1 MANEPTRVDLLDRN
15 QQVLF
20 SVTASEAGSLNNQNS
35 ESTRYLR
42 IVGPAGS
49 TVTSYD
55 DQMFRVDQN
64 AVTIT
69 KTVDSDVVVPIA
81 TDFVSGD
88 LQNGVYSGAGN
99 GYQWLLHK
107 CVETNWWAPYL
118 AEGIDALVS
127 ALVAAAGADSSTVME
142 IHLATDTVLGF
153 IFPKNTNHSTNNHTD
168 NLSSIALGMPL
179 PDPQN

>member
-20 SVTASEAGSLNNQNS
+20 SVTASEAGSLNGQNS

-55 DQMFRVDQN
+55 DQKFRVDQN
-64 AVTIT
+64 AVTIG
-69 KTVDSDVVVPIA
+69 KTVDADIIVPIA
-81 TDFVSGD
+81 SDFVSGD
-88 LQNGVYSGAGN
+88 LQNGVYSGSGN
-99 GYQWLLHK
+99 GYQWMLHK
-107 CVETNWWAPYL
+107 CVETNWWAPL
-118 AEGIDALVS
+118 AVDGIDALVA
-127 ALVAAAGADSSTVME
+127 ALEVLVGVTE

-153 IFPKNTNHSTNNHTD
+153 ILPNNTNHSTNNHTD
-168 NLSSIALGMPL
+168 NFV
-179 PDPQN
+179 